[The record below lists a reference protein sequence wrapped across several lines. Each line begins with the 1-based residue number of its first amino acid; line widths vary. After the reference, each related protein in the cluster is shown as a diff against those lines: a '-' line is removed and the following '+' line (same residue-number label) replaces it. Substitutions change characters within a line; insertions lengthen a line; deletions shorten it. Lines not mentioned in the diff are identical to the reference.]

1 MIYFP
6 ALVVSEKS
14 YAHLKLRTIN
24 YFLVSDLISA
34 LANCFPFHWFRRRL
48 SSSAV
53 MSSLAIK
60 KVLISDKVDASCKD
74 ILLKNGIEV
83 DLKPGRSV
91 DELKA
96 DIKVSCA
103 LSVTSI

>member
-1 MIYFP
+1 
-6 ALVVSEKS
+6 
-14 YAHLKLRTIN
+14 
-24 YFLVSDLISA
+24 
-34 LANCFPFHWFRRRL
+34 
-48 SSSAV
+48 